1 MITIILVDDEIET
14 RRIIARYLNA
24 TQSYRVIGEAGNGIE
39 ALALLESRQPDV
51 VITDI
56 CMPNMDGLEL
66 VKQIRHLEYAIKV
79 IIMSGYSDFDY
90 AQQAIRYNVEEYLL
104 KPFLPSS
111 LEEILASIAKRQ
123 KVSRYSKEGSEDGR
137 NNFLNSM
144 VKGDLDTVAILQ
156 GIKDLQLPLGGN
168 AFILGFLRFFSKT
181 AGEIPFDRKVLRSYA
196 REVLPSC
203 LKSGLQGVCFL
214 QSRERM
220 SILFSFQGCQEE
232 SFRREVTQA
241 IRLLSSYMEAK
252 YQTSVWCGF
261 SPIYNALTQS
271 SEANAKAEIVW
282 KQYCS
287 LKDPCN
293 FYEER
298 VVSQDGIDSLL
309 QEIISIENNCA
320 LALSLGDGSSILFL
334 DSLFPSLEELTLLDY
349 HAMQVNLLSF
359 VIRISNLVNT
369 EGINTKTLEDFNT
382 YLNDAKAIG
391 SLFETKHLLKKAIAT
406 ALAVRHDSKRPV
418 SECIVSSI
426 QAKVQENLGN
436 EKFTVDDA
444 LAGLNYSKNYLRH
457 IFSQT
462 KGESIKEYLIRERM
476 NLAKQLLR
484 DSSIPIKEIAERT
497 GYRNQHYFSFG
508 FKEALGISPSQ
519 WRSDNTDR

>member
-24 TQSYRVIGEAGNGIE
+24 TQKYRVLGEAGNGIE
-39 ALALLESRQPDV
+39 ALALLESKQPDV
-51 VITDI
+51 IITDI

-66 VKQIRHLEYAIKV
+66 VKQIRHLEYPIKV

-90 AQQAIRYNVEEYLL
+90 AQQAIKYNVEEYLL

-111 LEEILASIAKRQ
+111 LEEVLSSIAKRQ
-123 KVSRYSKEGSEDGR
+123 EVSKYDRTGSEESK

-156 GIKDLQLPLGGN
+156 GIKDLQLPLTGN
-168 AFILGFLRFFSKT
+168 AFILGFPRFFPKT
-181 AGEIPFDRKVLRSYA
+181 AEELPVDREVLRA
-196 REVLPSC
+196 LGKELLPSC
-203 LKSGLQGVCFL
+203 LGPCLQGVCFM

-220 SILFSFQGCQEE
+220 SMLFSFQGCQEE
-232 SFRREVTQA
+232 SFKREVTQA
-241 IRLLSSYMEAK
+241 IRLLSSKLEEK
-252 YQTSVWCGF
+252 HQTSVWCAF
-261 SPIYNALTQS
+261 SPIYSALSQS
-271 SEANAKAEIVW
+271 ADANAKAEIVW

-287 LKDPCN
+287 LKAPCN

-298 VVSQDGIDSLL
+298 RASQV
-309 QEIISIENNCA
+309 EINALTERVDSIENQCA
-320 LALSLGDGSSILFL
+320 LALSLGEGQSVRLL
-334 DSLFPSLEELTLLDY
+334 DSLFLSLEELTLLDY

-369 EGINTKTLEDFNT
+369 EGMNKETLEGFNS

-391 SLFETKHLLKKAIAT
+391 SLFETKHLLKKAIVT
-406 ALAVRHDSKRPV
+406 ALTVNHDSKRPV
-418 SECIVSSI
+418 SDCIVSSI
-426 QAKVQENLGN
+426 QEQVKNNLGN

-444 LAGLNYSKNYLRH
+444 LAGLSYSKNYLRH

-497 GYRNQHYFSFG
+497 GYRNQHYFSSS